1 MGNKNKKTH
10 FGYEEVNEADK
21 SKYVGE
27 VFTSVAKNYD
37 IMNDAMSFGMHRLW
51 KKILVEL
58 AAVGEKDVILDI
70 ASGTGDIAKL
80 ISKEY
85 PNTKIFMS
93 DINYEMLDEGRN
105 RAIDESFNSN
115 CSFCQLSGESLPFKD
130 SSFDL
135 ITVGFGLRNF
145 TDKQKG
151 LSEIKRCLSKNARL
165 LVLEFSKPI
174 NPMFSRLYDWY
185 SFNILPK
192 LGSILANDS
201 ESYKYLAESI
211 RMHPDQESL
220 KKMILQSG
228 FKECRFFNILN
239 GVVAIHVAYND

>member
-10 FGYEEVNEADK
+10 FGYQEVNEADK

-105 RAIDESFNSN
+105 
-115 CSFCQLSGESLPFKD
+115 LS
-130 SSFDL
+130 L
-135 ITVGFGLRNF
+135 IH
-145 TDKQKG
+145 
-151 LSEIKRCLSKNARL
+151 I
-165 LVLEFSKPI
+165 
-174 NPMFSRLYDWY
+174 
-185 SFNILPK
+185 
-192 LGSILANDS
+192 
-201 ESYKYLAESI
+201 
-211 RMHPDQESL
+211 
-220 KKMILQSG
+220 
-228 FKECRFFNILN
+228 
-239 GVVAIHVAYND
+239 